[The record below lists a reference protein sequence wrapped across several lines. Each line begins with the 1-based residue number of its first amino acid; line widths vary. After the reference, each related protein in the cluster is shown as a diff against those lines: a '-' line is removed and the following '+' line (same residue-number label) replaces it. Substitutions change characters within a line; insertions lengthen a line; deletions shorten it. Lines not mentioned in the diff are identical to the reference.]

1 MINMLLLVHMN
12 ISTSDVIEM
21 PERPDV
27 LLNTSSPYEGDI
39 CGFAYLHPHTDY
51 KFAKKTMLPRSLKTA
66 SQIEKGTCQRS
77 STACL
82 ET

>member
-1 MINMLLLVHMN
+1 MN

-39 CGFAYLHPHTDY
+39 GGFAYLHPHTDY
-51 KFAKKTMLPRSLKTA
+51 KFANKTTLPEFENSFTN
-66 SQIEKGTCQRS
+66 
-77 STACL
+77 
-82 ET
+82 